1 MRLSRKCE
9 YACLAII
16 ELAKDPTQLKS
27 LQQIA
32 DAWNIPRKFL
42 EQIMLV
48 LKNTGYVKSVKGA
61 YGGYVLKKHPSEIT
75 IAEII
80 RLFDG
85 PLAPVPSVSEYF
97 YEPSPIEKH
106 QGFFHLMKEI
116 RDMIAEKLEHVTF
129 QEILIK

>member
-16 ELAKDPTQLKS
+16 ELAKDTSQLKS

-32 DAWNIPRKFL
+32 QKWNIPKKFL

-48 LKNTGYVKSVKGA
+48 LKNTGYVKSVKGSS
-61 YGGYVLKKHPSEIT
+61 GGYVLKKHPSEIT
-75 IAEII
+75 IAEIV

-106 QGFFHLMKEI
+106 QKFYLLMKEI
-116 RDMIAEKLEHVTF
+116 RDMIAEKLELVTF
-129 QEILIK
+129 EQILE